1 MKKFAS
7 LLLLAGFAVGCLPF
21 EKQQNTSTVEVKKE
35 SKLDGN
41 SARQIAPIL
50 PESLNEYNAK
60 QKAQALEDE
69 IKRDAQNPPKVVVE
83 ARK

>member
-1 MKKFAS
+1 VKKFAS

-21 EKQQNTSTVEVKKE
+21 EKQQDTSTVEVKKE

-41 SARQIAPIL
+41 SARPIALIT
-50 PESLNEYNAK
+50 PESLNEFNATL
-60 QKAQALEDE
+60 KAQALEEE
-69 IKRDAQNPPKVVVE
+69 IKRDAQNPPKVIVE

>member
-7 LLLLAGFAVGCLPF
+7 LLLLAGFAGGCLPF
-21 EKQQNTSTVEVKKE
+21 EKKPDTPAEEAKQETKPDEK
-35 SKLDGN
+35 
-41 SARQIAPIL
+41 SARQIAPIS
-50 PESLNEYNAK
+50 PESLNEYNAA

-69 IKRDAQNPPKVVVE
+69 IKRDAQNPPKVIVE

>member
-1 MKKFAS
+1 VKKFAT
-7 LLLLAGFAVGCLPF
+7 LLLLAGFAGGCLPF
-21 EKQQNTSTVEVKKE
+21 EKQPETSTDEVKKE
-35 SKLDGN
+35 SNLDEN

-69 IKRDAQNPPKVVVE
+69 IKRDAQNPPKVIVE